1 LDVIKRRLKTGS
13 MSSITSAP
21 SRQHVARRLHP
32 RTAFWTTAAAFLI
45 VMAYSTVPTPLW
57 GLYQHRDG
65 FSTFAITLAFA
76 AYAAGTVVALFFA
89 GHLGDTLG
97 RRQLLLPAIALEI
110 VSAIIFIAWPSLPGL
125 VTARVISGLGIGMLT
140 ATATAHVIGLH
151 VMARPG
157 AGAQR
162 GQIVAGVA
170 NLGGFGVGALV
181 SGVLAQWVT
190 GPLVTPYVVFLGLL
204 TLAFIVIAV
213 SPESAERPATPPRYR
228 PQRVRVPQESRA
240 RFVLVCVV
248 TFAAFS
254 ILGLF
259 TSLAPGFLAGQL
271 GITSR
276 AVAGGVVFVTF
287 TAGAVSQILVRPLSA
302 RAQIALGT
310 ILLVIGLGTVAVVVS
325 TGAGLAPFVIG
336 GVVSGA
342 GAGPLFKAAL
352 SIGGALADPA
362 HRGEVLAGIFLA
374 GYLGLAVPVVGIG
387 IASLSM
393 SLVSALIWFA
403 VIIVTVT
410 LVAAVPL
417 VLGRQRI
424 GA

>member
-1 LDVIKRRLKTGS
+1 MRGALKTGT
-13 MSSITSAP
+13 MSSTTATLQP
-21 SRQHVARRLHP
+21 QRAAGRLHP

-57 GLYQHRDG
+57 SLYQDRDG

-89 GHLGDTLG
+89 GHLGDTRG
-97 RRQLLLPAIALEI
+97 RRQLLLVAIALEI
-110 VSAIIFIAWPSLPGL
+110 VSAIIFIGWPSLLGL
-125 VTARVISGLGIGMLT
+125 MVARVISGLGIGMLT

-151 VMARPG
+151 VMSRPG
-157 AGAQR
+157 TSVQR

-170 NLGGFGVGALV
+170 NLGGFGFGALV
-181 SGVLAQWVT
+181 SGMLAQWAA
-190 GPLVTPYVVFLGLL
+190 GPLVTPYVVFLVLL
-204 TLAFIVIAV
+204 AAAFIAV
-213 SPESAERPATPPRYR
+213 VASPETAERSTTPTRYR
-228 PQRVRVPQESRA
+228 PQRIRVPRESRA
-240 RFVLVCVV
+240 RFALVCVV

-259 TSLAPGFLAGQL
+259 TSLSPGFLAGQL

-276 AVAGGVVFVTF
+276 AVAGGVVFATF
-287 TAGAVSQILVRPLSA
+287 TAGALSQILVRPLPA

-310 ILLVIGLGTVAVVVS
+310 LFLVIGLGTVAVVVS
-325 TGAGLAPFVIG
+325 TGAGLVPFVIG

-352 SIGGALADPA
+352 SIGAALADPA

-374 GYLGLAVPVVGIG
+374 GYVGLAVPVVGIG
-387 IASLSM
+387 VASLSM

-403 VIIVTVT
+403 VIIATVA
-410 LVAAVPL
+410 LAAAVPL
-417 VLGRQRI
+417 VIGRQRI
-424 GA
+424 SA